1 MDGRGSREFCSLM
14 RRECL
19 EKTEL
24 ERSKFVIRN
33 SEVGMEPTPSS
44 YRPEQTKR
52 KTHPFK
58 GQNRKG
64 RAPRR
69 KQNQNCFS
77 ALRVVHP
84 RSNQPCSLRMFTTDS
99 PNGQGGEE
107 DSPYTKVSQALAQ
120 MVCKNRHSKYQQR
133 RYKGTQ

>member
-1 MDGRGSREFCSLM
+1 M

-24 ERSKFVIRN
+24 ERSKFEIRN

-58 GQNRKG
+58 NQNRKG
-64 RAPRR
+64 RAPRQEKTNSKSFR
-69 KQNQNCFS
+69 QVQSVSHAGGDRASISEVDRSLSCG
-77 ALRVVHP
+77 LREEAEEADHEVGGVGEDEVSVGAT
-84 RSNQPCSLRMFTTDS
+84 RRTDE
-99 PNGQGGEE
+99 EE
-107 DSPYTKVSQALAQ
+107 DPPF
-120 MVCKNRHSKYQQR
+120 QR
-133 RYKGTQ
+133 PKPKG

>member
-1 MDGRGSREFCSLM
+1 M

-24 ERSKFVIRN
+24 ERSKFEIRN

-44 YRPEQTKR
+44 GRPEQTKR

-64 RAPRR
+64 RAPRQEKTNSKSFRQVQSVSPAGVRHRGRRR
-69 KQNQNCFS
+69 KS
-77 ALRVVHP
+77 PALPNRGRGTRP
-84 RSNQPCSLRMFTTDS
+84 PAQIQSRM
-99 PNGQGGEE
+99 
-107 DSPYTKVSQALAQ
+107 
-120 MVCKNRHSKYQQR
+120 SK
-133 RYKGTQ
+133 